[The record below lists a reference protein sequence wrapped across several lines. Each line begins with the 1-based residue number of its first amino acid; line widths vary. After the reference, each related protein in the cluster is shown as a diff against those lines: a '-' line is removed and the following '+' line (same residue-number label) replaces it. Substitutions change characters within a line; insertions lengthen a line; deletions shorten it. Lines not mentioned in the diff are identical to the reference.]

1 MEICKQKIK
10 IPTALKNLYC
20 KEDALK
26 RLSEL
31 LKATQSFP
39 SQKEVRDQLKVLRA
53 ISDPTRLNILRLLRV
68 RAMCVCELME
78 ALKLRQPLISH
89 HLRILKDSGIVE
101 DRKQGRWIFYAIR
114 NKKVLKL
121 IDALDDLTE
130 EEI

>member
-1 MEICKQKIK
+1 
-10 IPTALKNLYC
+10 
-20 KEDALK
+20 
-26 RLSEL
+26 
-31 LKATQSFP
+31 
-39 SQKEVRDQLKVLRA
+39 
-53 ISDPTRLNILRLLRV
+53 
-68 RAMCVCELME
+68 ME